1 MTDQRTIAHKISC
14 FATPTEEDIALFES
28 LSPEQ
33 QLALLRAETDKG
45 FASGLSDKT
54 FDEVVVEARAKA
66 RAGNG

>member
-1 MTDQRTIAHKISC
+1 MTDQRTIVHKISS

-33 QLALLRAETDKG
+33 QLALLRAEIDKG

-54 FDEVVVEARAKA
+54 FR
-66 RAGNG
+66 